1 LNFLYALLLVYTVY
15 NTFSKPIFLAY

>member
-15 NTFSKPIFLAY
+15 NTFSKPIFPAY